1 MHPICLP
8 TLEGGLVVGLLATEA
23 VTPMVYSRPLTNK
36 LGGCLVTLCSWGA
49 HLSSVHTPVSSNLPI
64 IVVSRQ
70 VTASLRSTTSVGEQ
84 AYSDHV
90 GGRPAT
96 GQSKQGA
103 QWSHSHS
110 AFACHH
116 WFGQTET
123 ETLVMT
129 RTSWEELDVE
139 GHILTYLSCSST
151 SFGQKSIKRFVIIG

>member
-1 MHPICLP
+1 M
-8 TLEGGLVVGLLATEA
+8 VGPLATEA

-36 LGGCLVTLCSWGA
+36 LDGCLVTLCSWGA
-49 HLSSVHTPVSSNLPI
+49 HLSSAHTPVSSNLPI

-70 VTASLRSTTSVGEQ
+70 VMASLRSTTSVGEQ

-90 GGRPAT
+90 DGRPATT

-129 RTSWEELDVE
+129 RTSWGELDVK
-139 GHILTYLSCSST
+139 GQILTYLSCSSIP
-151 SFGQKSIKRFVIIG
+151 FCQKSMKRSVIIGYARQWGYL

>member
-8 TLEGGLVVGLLATEA
+8 TLEGGLLATEA

-49 HLSSVHTPVSSNLPI
+49 HRSSVHTPFSSNLPI

-70 VTASLRSTTSVGEQ
+70 VTASLRSTTFVGEQ

-96 GQSKQGA
+96 SGQSKQGA

-110 AFACHH
+110 DAA
-116 WFGQTET
+116 G
-123 ETLVMT
+123 
-129 RTSWEELDVE
+129 EL
-139 GHILTYLSCSST
+139 LL
-151 SFGQKSIKRFVIIG
+151 VIIGSARQRLRHLS

>member
-23 VTPMVYSRPLTNK
+23 VTPMVYSRRLTNK

-64 IVVSRQ
+64 IVVSFAPSDGFAPLHNVCWRAG
-70 VTASLRSTTSVGEQ
+70 VLRPRWRTTSYYWTKQ
-84 AYSDHV
+84 ARCAMV
-90 GGRPAT
+90 TLTLCCRR
-96 GQSKQGA
+96 
-103 QWSHSHS
+103 

-129 RTSWEELDVE
+129 RISWGAQVAQ
-139 GHILTYLSCSST
+139 T
-151 SFGQKSIKRFVIIG
+151 

>member
-1 MHPICLP
+1 
-8 TLEGGLVVGLLATEA
+8 
-23 VTPMVYSRPLTNK
+23 MVYSRPLTNK

-90 GGRPAT
+90 DGRPATT

-123 ETLVMT
+123 ETLVMS
-129 RTSWEELDVE
+129 RTSWGELDVP
-139 GHILTYLSCSST
+139 GHILTYLSCSLT
-151 SFGQKSIKRFVIIG
+151 SYDQKSIKRFVIIG

>member
-1 MHPICLP
+1 M
-8 TLEGGLVVGLLATEA
+8 
-23 VTPMVYSRPLTNK
+23 
-36 LGGCLVTLCSWGA
+36 
-49 HLSSVHTPVSSNLPI
+49 
-64 IVVSRQ
+64 
-70 VTASLRSTTSVGEQ
+70 ASLRSTTSVGEQ

-90 GGRPAT
+90 DGRPATT

-129 RTSWEELDVE
+129 RISWGAQVAQTSRRAYTDVFELFLDTFLPKINETVCHHRLCQAV
-139 GHILTYLSCSST
+139 GILVMTHVSPT
-151 SFGQKSIKRFVIIG
+151 I

>member
-8 TLEGGLVVGLLATEA
+8 TLEGGLEGGLLATEA
-23 VTPMVYSRPLTNK
+23 VTPMVYSRRLTNK

-49 HLSSVHTPVSSNLPI
+49 HLSSAHTPFSSNLPI

-90 GGRPAT
+90 DGRPATT

-110 AFACHH
+110 AA
-116 WFGQTET
+116 G
-123 ETLVMT
+123 
-129 RTSWEELDVE
+129 EL
-139 GHILTYLSCSST
+139 LL
-151 SFGQKSIKRFVIIG
+151 VIIGSARQRLRHLS